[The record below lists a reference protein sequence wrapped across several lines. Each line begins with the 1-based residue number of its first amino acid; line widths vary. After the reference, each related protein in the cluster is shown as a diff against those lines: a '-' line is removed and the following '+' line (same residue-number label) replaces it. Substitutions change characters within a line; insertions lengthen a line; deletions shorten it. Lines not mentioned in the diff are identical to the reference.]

1 MDTYF
6 AGFKKEKFKLLV
18 IAALLL
24 ILFSISLAVPDFA
37 MAKAAETIEITGEGV
52 ENPLILSLHQLEAM
66 QQFEHVYS
74 TINTWPTKRWYTARG
89 VSLRELLTQAEI
101 KDNATLVKFISSDG
115 YDVTLTVKELIED
128 KRYYYPGLMD
138 NHPTD
143 GSIPGS
149 PEGAEEVE
157 PILALVSAEGSDDPA
172 AMNDRDALLLV
183 LGQRAVTEQ
192 TNQLFLKYISKI
204 EVLTAEPEKWDSP
217 KANIPDGMVLPVGT
231 EIELSNKNNNEDKI
245 YYTTDGSTPTI
256 NSPIFNWSASRWQD
270 QRSDVKDVNKPI
282 YVEKDTIIKMIT
294 IGPGKLDSEVV
305 TFKFTADMSGK
316 AVDPTK
322 VPGGPPI
329 GVTLDKNRIDLPVGS
344 SFRLEATVT
353 PFNATNKDLTWSSGD
368 TRVAT
373 VDNRGL
379 VTVVG
384 PGSAVI
390 TVTTADGKYQA
401 TCVVNG
407 PDEEQNEEVNLAANN
422 SQQSPGEPVAEQFP
436 EPKPEADSV
445 PGVSASAEANLP
457 PESDIPEERAQY
469 LAKKNE
475 LAADF
480 NADMAIQQPEYE
492 NWQIFEMSADTIPL
506 PLKEAQDR
514 MKLYTTLMLM
524 VFLLSGAGNK
534 YAQYTKERL

>member
-74 TINTWPTKRWYTARG
+74 AINTWPTKRWYTARG
-89 VSLRELLTQAEI
+89 VSLRELLTQAGI

-204 EVLTAEPEKWDSP
+204 EVLTAQPEKWDSP

-256 NSPIFNWSASRWQD
+256 NSPMFNWSASRWQD

-353 PFNATNKDLTWSSGD
+353 PFNATNKDLTWSSSD

-384 PGSAVI
+384 PGTAVI

-401 TCVVNG
+401 ACIVNG
-407 PDEEQNEEVNLAANN
+407 PDEEEDEEVK
-422 SQQSPGEPVAEQFP
+422 
-436 EPKPEADSV
+436 PKPEADSV

-524 VFLLSGAGNK
+524 VFFLSGAGNK

>member
-1 MDTYF
+1 MAAHF
-6 AGFKKEKFKLLV
+6 AGLKIKKP
-18 IAALLL
+18 LLL
-24 ILFSISLAVPDFA
+24 IIASLLLMIPMTLISPDFA
-37 MAKAAETIEITGEGV
+37 AAGAADTIEITGEGV
-52 ENPLILSLHQLEAM
+52 ANPLILSLHQLEAM

-115 YDVTLTVKELIED
+115 YNVTLTVKELIED
-128 KRYYYPGLMD
+128 KRYYYPGLKE

-157 PILALVSAEGSDDPA
+157 PILALYSAEGTDDPT

-192 TNQLFLKYISKI
+192 TNQLYLKYISKI
-204 EVLTAEPEKWDSP
+204 EALTAAPEKWDNP
-217 KANIPDGMVLPVGT
+217 KANIPSGTVLPVGT

-245 YYTTDGSTPTI
+245 YYTTDGSNPTI
-256 NSPIFNWSASRWQD
+256 NSPMFNWSASRWRD
-270 QRSDVKDVNKPI
+270 QRGDVKGVNKPI
-282 YVEKDTIIKMIT
+282 KVEKDTIIKMIT

-322 VPGGPPI
+322 IPGGPPI
-329 GVTLDKNRIDLPVGS
+329 GVTLDQNRIDRPVGS
-344 SFRLEATVT
+344 TFRLEATVT
-353 PFNATNKDLTWSSGD
+353 PFNATNQDLVWSSSD

-384 PGSAVI
+384 PGTAVI
-390 TVTTADGKYQA
+390 TVTTVDGKYTA

-407 PDEEQNEEVNLAANN
+407 PDEEQDEGVTPVIN
-422 SQQSPGEPVAEQFP
+422 SSEQNPQEPVLEQLP
-436 EPKPEADSV
+436 EPEVDSAPDANTPEIALLSPEAS
-445 PGVSASAEANLP
+445 
-457 PESDIPEERAQY
+457 IPEGRGQY
-469 LAKKNE
+469 LAKKDDIGT
-475 LAADF
+475 DF
-480 NADMAIQQPEYE
+480 NADLALQQLGSE
-492 NWQIFEMSADTIPL
+492 NWQVYEMSADTIPL
-506 PLKEAQDR
+506 PLIEAQDR
-514 MKLYTTLMLM
+514 MGFYTTIMLIM
-524 VFLLSGAGNK
+524 FLLSGAGNK
-534 YAQYTKERL
+534 YAQYIKERL

>member
-74 TINTWPTKRWYTARG
+74 AINTWPTKRWYTARG
-89 VSLRELLTQAEI
+89 VSLRELLTQAGI

-204 EVLTAEPEKWDSP
+204 EVLTAQPEKWDSP

-256 NSPIFNWSASRWQD
+256 NSPMFNWSASRWQD

-353 PFNATNKDLTWSSGD
+353 PFNATNKDLTWSSSD

-384 PGSAVI
+384 PGTAVI

-401 TCVVNG
+401 ACIVNG
-407 PDEEQNEEVNLAANN
+407 PDEEEDEEVNLAANN

-524 VFLLSGAGNK
+524 VFFLSGAGNK

>member
-1 MDTYF
+1 MDTYL
-6 AGFKKEKFKLLV
+6 ADLKKIKFKFLV
-18 IAALLL
+18 IAALLFVVFL
-24 ILFSISLAVPDFA
+24 IALTVPDFA
-37 MAKAAETIEITGEGV
+37 IAEAAETIEITGEGV
-52 ENPLILSLHQLEAM
+52 ANPLALSMNQLEAM
-66 QQFEHVYS
+66 QQYEHVYS
-74 TINTWPTKRWYTARG
+74 AINTWPSKRWYTARG
-89 VSLRELLTQAEI
+89 ISLRELLTQAGI
-101 KDNATLVKFISSDG
+101 KDNATLVKFVSSDG

-128 KRYYYPGLMD
+128 KRYYFPGLKD

-157 PILALVSAEGSDDPA
+157 PILALASAEGSDDPS

-192 TNQLFLKYISKI
+192 TNHLYLKYVSKI
-204 EVLTAEPEKWDSP
+204 EVLTAEPEKWDDP
-217 KANIPDGMVLPVGT
+217 KANVPSGTVLPVGA

-256 NSPIFNWSASRWQD
+256 NSPMFNWSASRWQD

-282 YVEKDTIIKMIT
+282 EVEKDTIIKMIT

-322 VPGGPPI
+322 IPGGPPI
-329 GVTLDKNRIDLPVGS
+329 GVSLDKNRIDQPVGS
-344 SFRLEATVT
+344 TFRLEATVT
-353 PFNATNKDLTWSSGD
+353 PFNATNQDLIWSSSD

-384 PGSAVI
+384 PGTAVI
-390 TVTTADGKYQA
+390 TVTTVDGKYKA

-407 PDEEQNEEVNLAANN
+407 PDEEQDEEVTPAANN
-422 SQQSPGEPVAEQFP
+422 SEPPSQEP
-436 EPKPEADSV
+436 EPEQLPEPEADSV
-445 PGVSASAEANLP
+445 PNTNTPEMTPLS
-457 PESDIPEERAQY
+457 PESLIPDGRSQY
-469 LAKKNE
+469 LARKDD
-475 LAADF
+475 LAVDYNADF
-480 NADMAIQQPEYE
+480 ALQQLGSE
-492 NWQIFEMSADTIPL
+492 NWQVYEMSSDTIPL

-514 MKLYTTLMLM
+514 MEFYTTILLIM
-524 VFLLSGAGNK
+524 FLLSGAGNK
-534 YAQYTKERL
+534 YGQYIKERL

>member
-74 TINTWPTKRWYTARG
+74 AINTWPTKRWYTARG
-89 VSLRELLTQAEI
+89 VSLRELLTQAGI

-204 EVLTAEPEKWDSP
+204 EVLTAQPEKWDSP

-256 NSPIFNWSASRWQD
+256 NSPMFNWSASRWQD

-353 PFNATNKDLTWSSGD
+353 PFNATNKDLTWSSSD

-384 PGSAVI
+384 PGTAVI

-401 TCVVNG
+401 ACIVNG
-407 PDEEQNEEVNLAANN
+407 PDEEEDEEVNLAANN

>member
-1 MDTYF
+1 MAAHF
-6 AGFKKEKFKLLV
+6 AGLKIKKP
-18 IAALLL
+18 LLL
-24 ILFSISLAVPDFA
+24 IIASLLLMIPMTLISPDFA
-37 MAKAAETIEITGEGV
+37 AAGAADTIEITGEGV
-52 ENPLILSLHQLEAM
+52 AKPLILSLHQLEAM

-204 EVLTAEPEKWDSP
+204 EVLTAQPEKWDSP

-256 NSPIFNWSASRWQD
+256 NSPMFNWSASRWQD

-353 PFNATNKDLTWSSGD
+353 PFNATNKDLTWSSSD

-384 PGSAVI
+384 PGTAVI

-401 TCVVNG
+401 ACIVNG
-407 PDEEQNEEVNLAANN
+407 PDEEEDEEVNLAANN

-514 MKLYTTLMLM
+514 MKLYTTLMLI